1 MIFVSI
7 YLTCAFGPEDWETA
21 KSQLRVDH
29 RKSPTP
35 VSGSSLNVLFYGPV
49 HFYREHLSKKRTAH
63 CPCYPSCSKFA
74 VDSFKK
80 YGFFFGSLMTV
91 DRMFYREN
99 SSMSRYYLAIK
110 TDSGYRFKDV
120 PEMDYIFT
128 PKKELEKIWLEK

>member
-1 MIFVSI
+1 
-7 YLTCAFGPEDWETA
+7 
-21 KSQLRVDH
+21 
-29 RKSPTP
+29 
-35 VSGSSLNVLFYGPV
+35 
-49 HFYREHLSKKRTAH
+49 
-63 CPCYPSCSKFA
+63 
-74 VDSFKK
+74 
-80 YGFFFGSLMTV
+80 MTV